1 LNFAT
6 ACAIIA
12 SISASAGTGVKD
24 SGRGASTRDPPVQV
38 ETAPALEADVLE
50 AGLVSGRT
58 RAVNRGTVC
67 GLLIGCLKDVS
78 PIAFEELHFFSF

>member
-6 ACAIIA
+6 AGVIIA

-24 SGRGASTRDPPVQV
+24 SGRGASMRDPLVQV

-50 AGLVSGRT
+50 VGLVSGRT
-58 RAVNRGTVC
+58 GTVNRGTMC
-67 GLLIGCLKDVS
+67 GLLTGCLKDVR
-78 PIAFEELHFFSF
+78 PIAFTSFFF